1 MSEGVSDMSG
11 LLAHAQQMQQQ
22 LVEAQES
29 IARTEVSGSAGGGLV
44 TARVTGAGEL
54 IGLSIDP
61 RVVQSGPPAE
71 VSEAIADL
79 VVAAIRNANQDADVL
94 RAQAMGPIADALGG
108 LGLSGLPGA

>member
-79 VVAAIRNANQDADVL
+79 VIAAIRNANHDAKEL
-94 RAQAMGPIADALGG
+94 RAEAMGPIADALGG
-108 LGLSGLPGA
+108 LGLPGRSGA